1 MGTRELPAP
10 VRVASTRAALF
21 ALAIAGCAIAHAE
34 APPGGGPGPAG
45 AMQPAH
51 SCESLA
57 ALQLPQTTISAAAPV
72 GSGSFTPPA
81 AKPIAG
87 LPAFCRVAGV
97 IRPSADSQIGFEVWL
112 PAAGWNGKLQ
122 GVGNGGFA
130 GEISYDGLASAIGRG
145 YAAAST
151 DTGHKGVG
159 IDASWALGHPE
170 KIVDFGH
177 RAIHEMT
184 VKAKAVVEAF
194 YAEAPQR
201 SYFAS
206 CSNGGRQALMEAQRH
221 PADYDGI
228 VSIAPAANWTGFM
241 AGFVW
246 NAQALGEPGA
256 HIPAAKLPAIERAVI
271 AACDARDGVR
281 DGVLA
286 SPATCAFAPRALVCK
301 GPDSDDCLTAPQ
313 ADALA
318 KIYAGPRGRDGK
330 ALARG
335 FPPGAETG
343 PGGWRLWI
351 TGETPGKSLQAVF
364 ASQFGSNMVFDKP
377 DWDLRTFDFERDVKI
392 VEEKMGPILNATD
405 PDLGA
410 FRARGGRLI
419 LFHGWNDPALSR
431 RCDRRLLRVGARAHG
446 PGGDRLL
453 RPAVPG
459 PRAAALLRR
468 PRGVL
473 LRRPERAA
481 RRRRARPL
489 GRARALGR
497 AGHRPGD
504 DDRGEARRAGQGQPA
519 DDAAAVP
526 IPARGR
532 LQGRRQSGRPV
543 DVRLR
548 RTLVPRRLRATA
560 ARYANRVALRST

>member
-1 MGTRELPAP
+1 MQARDLPAP
-10 VRVASTRAALF
+10 VRVAWIRAALF
-21 ALAIAGCAIAHAE
+21 ALAIAGCAIVHAE
-34 APPGGGPGPAG
+34 APPVAGPGPAG
-45 AMQPAH
+45 TMQPAR

-57 ALQLPQTTISAAAPV
+57 ALQLPQTTLSAAAPI
-72 GSGSFTPPA
+72 GAGSFTPPA
-81 AKPIAG
+81 SKPIAG

-130 GEISYDGLASAIGRG
+130 GEISYDGLARAIGRG

-184 VKAKAVVEAF
+184 LKARALVEAF
-194 YAEAPQR
+194 YGEAPRR

-206 CSNGGRQALMEAQRH
+206 CSNGGRQALMEAQRY

-228 VSIAPAANWTGFM
+228 VSMAPAADWTGFM

-246 NAQALGEPGA
+246 NAQALGKPGA

-286 SPATCAFAPRALVCK
+286 SPSTCAFDPHAIVCK

-318 KIYAGPRGRDGK
+318 KIYAGPRARDGK
-330 ALARG
+330 PLARG

-343 PGGWRLWI
+343 PGGWGLWI
-351 TGETPGKSLQAVF
+351 TGEAPGKSLQAVF
-364 ASQFGSNMVFDKP
+364 ASQFGSNMVFDKR
-377 DWDLRTFDFERDVKI
+377 DWDLQTFDFERDVKV
-392 VEEKMGPILNATD
+392 VEEKMGPVLNATD

-410 FRARGGRLI
+410 FRARGGKLI
-419 LFHGWNDPALSR
+419 LFHGWNDPALSAAATVDYFESVR
-431 RCDRRLLRVGARAHG
+431 ARMGREATDSFVRLYLAPGLQHCYGG
-446 PGGDRLL
+446 PGAFYCGGLN
-453 RPAVPG
+453 VP
-459 PRAAALLRR
+459 L
-468 PRGVL
+468 
-473 LRRPERAA
+473 
-481 RRRRARPL
+481 
-489 GRARALGR
+489 
-497 AGHRPGD
+497 
-504 DDRGEARRAGQGQPA
+504 
-519 DDAAAVP
+519 DDAAHDLSAALERWVDEGVAPATMIAVK
-526 IPARGR
+526 PAEQAKASP
-532 LQGRRQSGRPV
+532 LMTRP
-543 DVRLR
+543 LCPY
-548 RTLVPRRLRATA
+548 PREAVYKGAGSPDDPSTYACA
-560 ARYANRVALRST
+560 AP